1 MNLDMRTL
9 ILAVGVVHLFQFM
22 VFLSLFRMNKNVG
35 GLRYWLLWSVCEV
48 AGFTFMLLRDLPGL
62 FKPVVIM
69 QNTLIIGGIF
79 FLMMGISGFL
89 TGKYHKK
96 ASLAGFLLFY
106 IPFLWFLFVN
116 DNIDVRG
123 IIINFF
129 ISAVSIAIAY
139 LLFRN
144 EIKPLRNITRILGVT
159 FVIHALVFIY
169 RGVLMITDHSISSF
183 FMPYLGNLIPVID
196 AFLVSLLW
204 TFGLF
209 LMVNKRLHHE
219 KEVHRHYFET
229 VFYSSPDPSIITNVD
244 AGKIID
250 CNNAFLCNFGYTRE
264 EVIGKTTLETGLWV
278 DLELRNKLIEKVL
291 SEGTLSNYETEFRTI
306 SGEIRNCLLSSTII
320 KSVDENVMLSVV
332 TDVTELRIVQEE
344 IRRSEERYRL
354 LTETTPD
361 FVLLH
366 DLQFNLLYIN
376 NSALKIL
383 GFTREE
389 VTGKSLSIIIP
400 ESYMKQ
406 IGDRKNRRIDGD
418 FGIMNYTLEV
428 TKKDGSLLPVE
439 VRSAPIIRN
448 GTPEN
453 FVIVARDVTEQLRQ
467 LEELRNAKEKA
478 EEMNQLKS
486 HFFANMNHE
495 LRTPFVGILGFAQ
508 ILAETVKDP
517 DALEMVK
524 SITNG
529 ARRLTDTLDK
539 ILSLA
544 QLDFNEV
551 RVASEEIGV
560 NNIINEVVA
569 YYKSEAILK
578 DITVSF
584 EPMPGDPVFFS
595 DRKIVYNI
603 LDKLVSNAIKY
614 TNEGDVTI
622 SADILDSPDDSVRLV
637 VSVKDSG
644 IGIEPEKQELIWL
657 PFRQASEGRGRSFEG
672 TGLGLSITKRFVEL
686 LGGKISLNSMPG
698 TGSIFTFSIPVNK
711 SFSPELQLT
720 SKEGL
725 ND

>member
-48 AGFTFMLLRDLPGL
+48 AGFTFMLLRDLPGF
-62 FKPVVIM
+62 FKLIVIL

-79 FLMMGISGFL
+79 FLLMGISGFL
-89 TGKYHKK
+89 TGRDHKK
-96 ASLAGFLLFY
+96 ASFAGFIVFY
-106 IPFLWFLFVN
+106 IPFLWFLFIN

-123 IIINFF
+123 IIINFTVSA
-129 ISAVSIAIAY
+129 ISLAIAY
-139 LLFRN
+139 QLLWH
-144 EIKPLRNITRILGVT
+144 EIKPLQNITRILGVT

-169 RGVLMITDHSISSF
+169 RGVLMILDHTISSF
-183 FMPYLGNLIPVID
+183 FMPYWGNLIPVID
-196 AFLVSLLW
+196 AFLVSLVW

-219 KEVHRHYFET
+219 KEIHRQYFES
-229 VFYSSPDPSIITNVD
+229 VFYGSPDPAVITNFG
-244 AGKIID
+244 AGRILD
-250 CNNAFLCNFGYTRE
+250 CNKAFLKTFGFTAGE
-264 EVIGKTTLETGLWV
+264 LIGKTTLEAGLWV
-278 DLELRNKLIEKVL
+278 DLEVRKQLMEKVI
-291 SEGTLSNYETEFRTI
+291 SEGTLSNHETEFRTKT
-306 SGEIRNCLLSSTII
+306 GEIRSCLLSSTII
-320 KSVDENVMLSVV
+320 KSVDETVMLSVV
-332 TDVTELRIVQEE
+332 TDVTPLRIVQEE
-344 IRRSEERYRL
+344 IRRSEEKYRL

-389 VTGKSLSIIIP
+389 VTGKSLSRIIP
-400 ESYMKQ
+400 ESYIQQ
-406 IGDRKNRRIDGD
+406 ISDRKSRRISGD
-418 FGIMNYTLEV
+418 FGIMNYTLSV
-428 TKKDGSLLPVE
+428 TKKDGSLIPVE
-439 VRSAPIIRN
+439 VRSAPIVRN

-453 FVIVARDVTEQLRQ
+453 FVIVARDITAQLKQ
-467 LEELRNAKEKA
+467 LEELRKAKEKA

-486 HFFANMNHE
+486 HFFANMSHE

-508 ILAETVKDP
+508 ILEETVGDP
-517 DALEMVK
+517 DSLEMIK

-569 YYKSEAILK
+569 YYKSDATLK
-578 DITVSF
+578 NITVSF
-584 EPMPGDPVFFS
+584 EPLPGNPVFFS
-595 DRKIVYNI
+595 DRKIIYNI

-614 TNEGDVTI
+614 TNEGIITI
-622 SADILDSPDDSVRLV
+622 SADILDSPDDSVKLV
-637 VSVKDSG
+637 VSVKDPG

-686 LGGKISLNSMPG
+686 LGGKISLNSKPG
-698 TGSIFTFSIPVNK
+698 TGSIFTFSIPVK
-711 SFSPELQLT
+711 RSFSPERQ
-720 SKEGL
+720 
-725 ND
+725 